1 MNFAI
6 LSKIE
11 RNAMENASKALIMA
25 GGLLISILVA
35 SFMILV
41 LRKAGKINAEYDA
54 QMSDNELARFNSQF
68 ELYAREDNTFFDVIT
83 VANLAY
89 DINQRNG
96 WDESNGVDVKIYDR
110 DSSIAMYSILVTQNA
125 SNGGGLK
132 KDYFFEKEDVV
143 ETTQEYIYGQ
153 IISENTA
160 KKNDDESVFK
170 YRFEC
175 KNEISYNEITGKV
188 REIKFRRREN

>member
-1 MNFAI
+1 
-6 LSKIE
+6 
-11 RNAMENASKALIMA
+11 MENASKALIMA

-89 DINQRNG
+89 DINKKNG
-96 WDESNGVDVKIYDR
+96 YDSKNSVTVKIKEGNTVKYKILPQSIEKNHFFKGE
-110 DSSIAMYSILVTQNA
+110 SS
-125 SNGGGLK
+125 
-132 KDYFFEKEDVV
+132 
-143 ETTQEYIYGQ
+143 ETIYIY
-153 IISENTA
+153 
-160 KKNDDESVFK
+160 NDVQTDLEEKSMIDYYTDGIEQNEGFK
-170 YRFEC
+170 YNYLFSC
-175 KNEISYNEITGKV
+175 QNDIHYNGITGKV
-188 REIKFRRREN
+188 DEIIFTIVENN